1 MLRDILPT
9 ELKTVCPASVL
20 RARDFL
26 KCLAARKKAERGNAA
41 SKSLPE
47 AYRKIDNF
55 EQERRFGLKAER
67 ISPIISDNPMAAF
80 GRLLSYRE
88 PRAAMCRAAFP
99 SCGIPQG
106 GQPTAWEY
114 SVKRQWRGG
123 MAAFLTFIMLISGCS
138 AAPAG
143 SGAESRTMAPAD
155 GTHYEPPAFRSAEF
169 HPDAAVSGSGAEI
182 DLSAVSQGYV
192 AVRAQSDKRL
202 KCQVVYGD
210 VKYNYD
216 LPGDGTPVVYP
227 LQSGNG
233 QYNVRVMQN
242 TTENKYMELFSAQAD
257 VVLDSEFEPF
267 LRPSQRVA
275 YSVDSACVL
284 LASDIIAQAADAAAV
299 VSSVYEY
306 IQGNVDYDYDK
317 AQNIVDNNVTGYLPD
332 PDETLSTKK
341 GICYD
346 YAALA
351 AAMLR
356 SQGIPTKL
364 ITGYVSSGGSELY
377 HAWNMIWLEESG
389 WITVEI
395 RAPRHEWQRID
406 LTFAAAGQSALVG
419 DGKGYADKEVY

>member
-1 MLRDILPT
+1 M
-9 ELKTVCPASVL
+9 
-20 RARDFL
+20 
-26 KCLAARKKAERGNAA
+26 
-41 SKSLPE
+41 
-47 AYRKIDNF
+47 
-55 EQERRFGLKAER
+55 
-67 ISPIISDNPMAAF
+67 
-80 GRLLSYRE
+80 
-88 PRAAMCRAAFP
+88 
-99 SCGIPQG
+99 
-106 GQPTAWEY
+106 
-114 SVKRQWRGG
+114 KRQWRGG

-169 HPDAAVSGSGAEI
+169 HPDAAVSGSGVEI

-210 VKYNYD
+210 IKYNYD

-267 LRPSQRVA
+267 LRPSQRVV

-284 LASDIIAQAADAAAV
+284 LASDISAQAADAAAV

-306 IQGNVDYDYDK
+306 IQSNVDYDYDK

>member
-123 MAAFLTFIMLISGCS
+123 MAAFLTFIILISGCS

-143 SGAESRTMAPAD
+143 SGAESRTVAPANS
-155 GTHYEPPAFRSAEF
+155 THYEPPAFRNAEF

-182 DLSAVSQGYV
+182 DLSAVSQG
-192 AVRAQSDKRL
+192 
-202 KCQVVYGD
+202 
-210 VKYNYD
+210 
-216 LPGDGTPVVYP
+216 
-227 LQSGNG
+227 
-233 QYNVRVMQN
+233 
-242 TTENKYMELFSAQAD
+242 
-257 VVLDSEFEPF
+257 
-267 LRPSQRVA
+267 
-275 YSVDSACVL
+275 
-284 LASDIIAQAADAAAV
+284 
-299 VSSVYEY
+299 
-306 IQGNVDYDYDK
+306 
-317 AQNIVDNNVTGYLPD
+317 
-332 PDETLSTKK
+332 
-341 GICYD
+341 
-346 YAALA
+346 
-351 AAMLR
+351 
-356 SQGIPTKL
+356 
-364 ITGYVSSGGSELY
+364 
-377 HAWNMIWLEESG
+377 
-389 WITVEI
+389 
-395 RAPRHEWQRID
+395 
-406 LTFAAAGQSALVG
+406 
-419 DGKGYADKEVY
+419 

>member
-80 GRLLSYRE
+80 GGPLSYRE
-88 PRAAMCRAAFP
+88 PRAAMRKAAFP

-155 GTHYEPPAFRSAEF
+155 GTHYEPPVFRSAEF
-169 HPDAAVSGSGAEI
+169 HPDAAVSGSGVEI

-210 VKYNYD
+210 IKYNYD

-242 TTENKYMELFSAQAD
+242 TTENKT
-257 VVLDSEFEPF
+257 VN
-267 LRPSQRVA
+267 
-275 YSVDSACVL
+275 
-284 LASDIIAQAADAAAV
+284 
-299 VSSVYEY
+299 SS
-306 IQGNVDYDYDK
+306 
-317 AQNIVDNNVTGYLPD
+317 
-332 PDETLSTKK
+332 
-341 GICYD
+341 
-346 YAALA
+346 
-351 AAMLR
+351 R
-356 SQGIPTKL
+356 SCGP
-364 ITGYVSSGGSELY
+364 V
-377 HAWNMIWLEESG
+377 SG
-389 WITVEI
+389 WLTVWTPHASCW
-395 RAPRHEWQRID
+395 RR
-406 LTFAAAGQSALVG
+406 T
-419 DGKGYADKEVY
+419 